1 MLAPTICTDST
12 TPELLHQFLRARTQ
26 AAHEHLKN
34 HPLLDGLTQADYPL
48 RSYWLVLS
56 AYYHFYRAM
65 EAQIESASIR
75 LKSRFNYTPRH
86 KHGWLRQDLVDSFH
100 IDPEDAF
107 WRPKRKFSP
116 IRIEDQAD
124 LVGALYSIEGAT
136 HGGRLISRHIQAG
149 RLYVT
154 AEHGGRFFH
163 GYGEQTPARWN
174 EFLTFAEQACPDAAQ
189 REKAAHAALA
199 VFAEIEAVLDDYAAR
214 AGRNPRPRT

>member
-1 MLAPTICTDST
+1 MLTSTVCSDST
-12 TPELLHQFLRARTQ
+12 SPDSLHQVLRARTQ

-34 HPLLDGLTQADYPL
+34 HPLLDGLTQADYSL

-65 EAQIESASIR
+65 EALIESASVR
-75 LKSRFNYTPRH
+75 LKSRFDYAPRH
-86 KHGWLRQDLVDSFH
+86 KQGWLRKDLVDSFH

-124 LVGALYSIEGAT
+124 LVGALYAIEGAT
-136 HGGRLISRHIQAG
+136 LGGQRISSHIQTGRLD
-149 RLYVT
+149 VT

-163 GYGEQTPARWN
+163 GYGEQTASRWN
-174 EFLTFAEQACPDAAQ
+174 EFLTFAGQACPDAE
-189 REKAAHAALA
+189 RRDKAAHAALA
-199 VFAEIEAVLDDYAAR
+199 VFAEIEAALDDYAAR